1 MKIRHK
7 LFDKVTVCIAEGEFK
22 IDGVTVVD
30 DSIGQILLTKNKNL
44 EQIVEETVE
53 KKEVIEADPITPVE
67 NKSTNKKGQ
76 DKK

>member
-53 KKEVIEADPITPVE
+53 KKEVIEEESTTPAG
-67 NKSTNKKGQ
+67 NKQTNKKGQ
-76 DKK
+76 GKK